1 MLTFDILSI
10 NVRDKSLNMQK
21 KYIFILKLTDYLY
34 ICRRL
39 SEDEEGAGSP
49 LLLFLTVCI

>member
-21 KYIFILKLTDYLY
+21 KYIFFKKVGD
-34 ICRRL
+34 
-39 SEDEEGAGSP
+39 
-49 LLLFLTVCI
+49 F

>member
-21 KYIFILKLTDYLY
+21 NIYLFENSLIICIFAD
-34 ICRRL
+34 
-39 SEDEEGAGSP
+39 D
-49 LLLFLTVCI
+49 

>member
-21 KYIFILKLTDYLY
+21 KYILFENSLI
-34 ICRRL
+34 ICIFA
-39 SEDEEGAGSP
+39 DD
-49 LLLFLTVCI
+49 

>member
-21 KYIFILKLTDYLY
+21 KYIFI
-34 ICRRL
+34 
-39 SEDEEGAGSP
+39 
-49 LLLFLTVCI
+49 

>member
-21 KYIFILKLTDYLY
+21 KYIFILKLTYFLY
-34 ICRRL
+34 ICGRL
-39 SEDEEGAGSP
+39 SEVEEGAGSP